1 MLRRRELMASRKVR
15 LPTEYREVA
24 YLESSGSQRI
34 SFGFPASKVG
44 RWELTA
50 KFLAITSNQLNG
62 CFYNDTNTAID
73 IGIYN
78 GKFFMRNGAVNT
90 VTKTADTEKHV
101 FVVDQLTKQCLIDGE
116 IVSTSYSTLGKND
129 AYPQLFARNV
139 QAGPDYYNIT
149 FLCYEKLY
157 ESIVIDVKG
166 IKVSHRIP
174 CYRKTDQ
181 KPGLYDIVTNVFHIN
196 QMSGSDF
203 TVGPDVT

>member
-15 LPTEYREVA
+15 LPTEYQEVT

-34 SFGFPASKVG
+34 SFGFSASKVG

-62 CFYNDTNTAID
+62 CFYDDTNTAID
-73 IGIYN
+73 IGIYK
-78 GKFFMRNGAVNT
+78 GEFFMRNGAVNT

-116 IVSTSYSTLGKND
+116 IVSTSYSTLGKTD
-129 AYPQLFARNV
+129 AYPQLFARNE
-139 QAGPDYYNIT
+139 QSGDYSVMN

-157 ESIVIDVKG
+157 ESIVIDVNG

>member
-15 LPTEYREVA
+15 LPTEYQEVA

-34 SFGFPASKVG
+34 SFGFPASEVG

-62 CFYNDTNTAID
+62 CFYNYTSTAID

-78 GKFFMRNGAVNT
+78 GKFFMRNGSENT

-116 IVSTSYSTLGKND
+116 IVSTSYSTLGENY
-129 AYPQLFARNV
+129 AYPQLFARNE
-139 QAGPDYYNIT
+139 QSGDYVTIK

-157 ESIVIDVKG
+157 ESIVIDVNG

-181 KPGLYDIVTNVFHIN
+181 KPGLYDIVTNVFHVN
-196 QMSGSDF
+196 RMSGSDF

>member
-1 MLRRRELMASRKVR
+1 MLRRRELIASRKVR
-15 LPTEYREVA
+15 LPTEYQEVA

-34 SFGFPASKVG
+34 SFGFTAREVG
-44 RWELTA
+44 RWELTV
-50 KFLAITSNQLNG
+50 KFLDITSNQMNG
-62 CFYNDTNTAID
+62 CFYNDTKTAID

-116 IVSTSYSTLGKND
+116 IVSTSYSTLGENY
-129 AYPQLFARNV
+129 AYPQLFARNE
-139 QAGPDYYNIT
+139 QNSIYYKMT

-157 ESIVIDVKG
+157 ESIVIDVNG

-196 QMSGSDF
+196 KMSGSDF

>member
-15 LPTEYREVA
+15 LPTEYQEVT

-34 SFGFPASKVG
+34 SFGFSASKVG

-62 CFYNDTNTAID
+62 CFYDDTNTAID
-73 IGIYN
+73 IGIYK

-116 IVSTSYSTLGKND
+116 IVSTSYSTLGKTD
-129 AYPQLFARNV
+129 AYPQLFARNE
-139 QAGPDYYNIT
+139 QSGDYSVMN

-157 ESIVIDVKG
+157 ESIVIDVNG

>member
-15 LPTEYREVA
+15 LPTEYQEVT

-34 SFGFPASKVG
+34 SFGFSASKVG

-62 CFYNDTNTAID
+62 CFYDDTNTAID
-73 IGIYN
+73 IGIYK

-116 IVSTSYSTLGKND
+116 IVSTSYSTLGKTD
-129 AYPQLFARNV
+129 AYPQLFARNE
-139 QAGPDYYNIT
+139 QSGDYSVMKL
-149 FLCYEKLY
+149 LCYEKLY
-157 ESIVIDVKG
+157 ESIVIDVNG

>member
-15 LPTEYREVA
+15 LPTEYQEVA

-34 SFGFPASKVG
+34 SFGFAASKVG

-62 CFYNDTNTAID
+62 CFYSNTSTAID

-116 IVSTSYSTLGKND
+116 IVSTSYSTLGKNV
-129 AYPQLFARNV
+129 AYPQLFARNE
-139 QAGPDYYNIT
+139 QNSFSSIIT
-149 FLCYEKLY
+149 TLCYEKLY
-157 ESIVIDVKG
+157 ESIVFDVNG